1 MYKKKKSS
9 NLGKTRDYQAQVSFR
24 STSSIEAEMNQDIEA
39 NDSKTSYLN
48 KEMIEA
54 QVDSLRLLNQVNM
67 SLIQSQTE
75 DNNLGALVAVVHPIP
90 LHTCTPL

>member
-9 NLGKTRDYQAQVSFR
+9 NLGKTRDYQAQVRFR

-48 KEMIEA
+48 KE
-54 QVDSLRLLNQVNM
+54 
-67 SLIQSQTE
+67 T
-75 DNNLGALVAVVHPIP
+75 
-90 LHTCTPL
+90 